1 MMTVRNILTEVLR
14 GGSDLYIQTEELM
27 NVNLLLGL
35 ITKISN
41 DRFLVEAEWDRTDVL
56 PNAGEIEIN
65 EKGYLLFWYV
75 VHDGYFYIEKMD
87 GENDIL
93 EFIKATYDNIFI
105 PDIVVLFDGKKK
117 EYEVKKNGDEV
128 IVTWK

>member
-1 MMTVRNILTEVLR
+1 MTVRNILTEVLR